1 MLPFIILVVLNWKVY
16 HSIRTSDRR
25 YPNLMFKQ
33 PLVLFAICFLFLLT
47 HALRIILALYRL
59 VYHDQFAHALEN
71 LCNPHQFWTLVAA
84 SVSRF
89 LLIFNSSVNFVIY
102 YFISKDFRV
111 WLLIARDFCAPLTY
125 SFVRFW
131 RSLDFC
137 APAIVSMLWQ
147 FWYSTKF
154 TAVAL
159 ILSFTVR

>member
-1 MLPFIILVVLNWKVY
+1 MVVKKRVLHVFDVLYVSETYFFSGVLPFIALVVLNWKVY

-33 PLVLFAICFLFLLT
+33 PLVLFAICFLFLIT

-59 VYHDQFAHALEN
+59 VYHDQFAHALDN

-89 LLIFNSSVNFVIY
+89 LLIFNSTVNFAIY

-111 WLLIARDFCAPLTY
+111 
-125 SFVRFW
+125 RFGPQNFA
-131 RSLDFC
+131 LNEFY
-137 APAIVSMLWQ
+137 PKEMLP
-147 FWYSTKF
+147 
-154 TAVAL
+154 
-159 ILSFTVR
+159 